1 MEREGFNQI
10 ITYVLIA
17 GLLVLAF
24 LIIKPII
31 FSIIYGVLLAYIF
44 FPFYSWILKKTRSG
58 NFAAFLICIGLLIII
73 IILFGVIISSLL
85 KQVIDFSVYLRNIDL
100 NELFNKTLPDFLV
113 SSGASEEIAGTLK
126 TSFSSLLDSFAKS
139 IGNYLVNA
147 PSILLQLL
155 VVFFVLFFALR
166 DGKEAFEYMKS
177 IIPFK
182 KEIQEKFFKHFKEIT
197 QSVLIGYIV
206 AGVLQ
211 GLVAG
216 IGYFILGVPNA
227 IFLTILTII
236 ASIIPVVGS
245 WLIWVP
251 VDIYLFATGHFW
263 AGIIL
268 LIYGT
273 FLISL
278 IDNFIRLIIV
288 SRKTQIN
295 QGIVMIGM
303 IGGIFVFGVIGL
315 IIGPLILAYVL
326 LVLELYR
333 KHTLGESII
342 FKKCED

>member
-1 MEREGFNQI
+1 M
-10 ITYVLIA
+10 
-17 GLLVLAF
+17 
-24 LIIKPII
+24 
-31 FSIIYGVLLAYIF
+31 
-44 FPFYSWILKKTRSG
+44 
-58 NFAAFLICIGLLIII
+58 
-73 IILFGVIISSLL
+73 
-85 KQVIDFSVYLRNIDL
+85 
-100 NELFNKTLPDFLV
+100 
-113 SSGASEEIAGTLK
+113 
-126 TSFSSLLDSFAKS
+126 
-139 IGNYLVNA
+139 
-147 PSILLQLL
+147 
-155 VVFFVLFFALR
+155 
-166 DGKEAFEYMKS
+166 
-177 IIPFK
+177 
-182 KEIQEKFFKHFKEIT
+182 
-197 QSVLIGYIV
+197 
-206 AGVLQ
+206 Q